1 MRNLFIV
8 FKFELLSLL
17 NKKAFKI
24 TTLIF
29 CIAAIVVFS
38 IPTALNTFDSNL
50 FNEEAKAK
58 KKLEERKKEKFGVV
72 IDDDNIDEEELKERL
87 SPTTILI
94 LKDKEEI
101 KNLLNSSKISAGFV
115 IENTD
120 KYEYI
125 INNSSLIDDN
135 KNIFDNT
142 LLDIHREKKLSEKGI
157 DSREV
162 DKIYNTQIDS
172 TTTVLEKD
180 NSKNYFATYILTFGL
195 YFIILFYGQ
204 NTATSVASEKSNRSM
219 EILVT
224 STSTQSLIFG
234 KVIANALAGIVQ
246 FGIIIIVSLLSYK
259 ANSKALGDTLSSVFD
274 VPSQIL
280 INFIIFATLGYL
292 LYLFIYSAIGALVS
306 RTEDINT
313 SSMPITLIYIV
324 AFFTAIIGLSYP
336 NNIVVKIASYFP
348 FTSFMAMFVRISMSN
363 VSIIEILISL
373 VILLTTTVL
382 VGVFSARIYRLGTL
396 MYGNPIKIR
405 EAFKLLRKD

>member
-1 MRNLFIV
+1 MKNLFIV

-24 TTLIF
+24 STLIF

-58 KKLEERKKEKFGVV
+58 KKLAERKKEKFGVV
-72 IDDDNIDEEELKERL
+72 INDDVDKEELRKKL
-87 SPTTILI
+87 SPTTVLI
-94 LKDKEEI
+94 LKSKEEI
-101 KNLLNSSKISAGFV
+101 NNLLDSNKITAGF
-115 IENTD
+115 IIKNTD

-125 INNSSLIDDN
+125 INDSSLIDDN
-135 KNIFDNT
+135 KNLFDNA
-142 LLDIHREKKLSEKGI
+142 LLELHREKKLNEKNI
-157 DSREV
+157 DAKEV
-162 DKIYNTQIDS
+162 EQIYNAQIDS
-172 TTTVLEKD
+172 TTTILKKD

-224 STSTQSLIFG
+224 STSTESLIFG
-234 KVIANALAGIVQ
+234 KVIANAFAGIIQ
-246 FGIIIIVSLLSYK
+246 FGIIIIVSLLAYK
-259 ANSKALGDTLSSVFD
+259 ANSNTLGDTLSTIFD
-274 VPSQIL
+274 VPSQLL
-280 INFIIFATLGYL
+280 INFIIFGTLGYL
-292 LYLFIYSAIGALVS
+292 LYLFIFSTIGALVS

-313 SSMPITLIYIV
+313 SSMPVTLIYIV
-324 AFFTAIIGLSYP
+324 AFFTAITGLSHP
-336 NNIVVKIASYFP
+336 SNIVIKIASYFP
-348 FTSFMAMFVRISMSN
+348 FTSFMAMFVRVSMSN

-373 VILLTTTVL
+373 VILLITTVL
-382 VGVFSARIYRLGTL
+382 VGIFSARIYRLGTL

-405 EAFKLLRKD
+405 EAFKMLKND